1 MASVSLHRL
10 DDQFES
16 LRASMKRFAR
26 EEVAPRAAAIDADAK
41 YPDDLFLAMRK
52 AGLLGLA
59 IPEVNGGAGAGM
71 LGLCIAIEEVSRHC
85 QSAGLMLLLSRLAA
99 GPLLISG
106 DAEQIAR
113 YVPGVASGTLRGSF
127 CLTEAEAG
135 SDTASIATTARPDG
149 RGYVLDGRKAYISG
163 ATVADFFVVWAR
175 VADEEGTRPLAG
187 FVVDRDI
194 PGVSIGRIDSKLGV
208 RGVPTAEVVL
218 DTVAVDAR
226 ARLTAPGRGFA
237 DMMASLNSAR
247 PGVAARGL
255 GLTAGALEY
264 AARYGRQREAFG
276 GVLTDLQAIQFL
288 LAEVAMRLEGA
299 RGLVYRVAQMVDD
312 GAYGVEAAPYIAM
325 AKATATD
332 LAVSAAS
339 DCLQVLGAAGY
350 MTDHPMERY
359 YRDAKQL
366 QIVEGTSQIQRV
378 IIGRAIANGTL
389 DLA

>member
-1 MASVSLHRL
+1 
-10 DDQFES
+10 
-16 LRASMKRFAR
+16 
-26 EEVAPRAAAIDADAK
+26 
-41 YPDDLFLAMRK
+41 
-52 AGLLGLA
+52 
-59 IPEVNGGAGAGM
+59 
-71 LGLCIAIEEVSRHC
+71 
-85 QSAGLMLLLSRLAA
+85 
-99 GPLLISG
+99 
-106 DAEQIAR
+106 
-113 YVPGVASGTLRGSF
+113 
-127 CLTEAEAG
+127 
-135 SDTASIATTARPDG
+135 
-149 RGYVLDGRKAYISG
+149 
-163 ATVADFFVVWAR
+163 
-175 VADEEGTRPLAG
+175 
-187 FVVDRDI
+187 
-194 PGVSIGRIDSKLGV
+194 
-208 RGVPTAEVVL
+208 
-218 DTVAVDAR
+218 
-226 ARLTAPGRGFA
+226 
-237 DMMASLNSAR
+237 MMASLNSAR